1 MKHIH
6 TFESFNESLLNEGD
20 MTRDYDGFILYDS
33 KTKKEYKFR
42 YIKGRNNVQVE
53 NEAIAK
59 VMKDTGSTRSDLMVN
74 GFVRKGEWDKSPAEE
89 IK

>member
-59 VMKDTGSTRSDLMVN
+59 VMKDTGSTRGDLMVN
-74 GFVRKGEWDKSPAEE
+74 GFVRKGEWDNSPAEE